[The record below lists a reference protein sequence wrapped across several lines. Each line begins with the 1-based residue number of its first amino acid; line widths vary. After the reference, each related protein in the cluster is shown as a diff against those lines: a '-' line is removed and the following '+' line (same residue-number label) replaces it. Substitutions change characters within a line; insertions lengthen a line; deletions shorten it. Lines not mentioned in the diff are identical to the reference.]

1 MATDQILHLA
11 QAAEEV
17 VPVDGANNAFVLVCA
32 FLVLLMTPGL
42 AFFYG
47 GMGRSKNVLNMIMM
61 SFSSIAVV
69 SVLWVLY
76 GYALTFGTDQRGLI
90 GYSTGLFGLSDL
102 FDTSTFGLVDSTQ
115 VVNTYLLPD
124 ITFAGFQMM
133 FAIITVALISG
144 AIADRMKFGSWL
156 VFTAI
161 WVTVVYFPVAHWVF
175 AFGVAE
181 EGGEAAGFANGFFMK
196 DSGGWIVNRLGAFDL
211 AGGTA
216 VHINAGA
223 AALALILVLG
233 RRKGFGKES
242 MRPHNLPFVMLGT
255 GLLWFGW
262 FGFNVGSTLG
272 STAYSG
278 LVLINTQVAAAA
290 AVLAWLVVEK
300 IRDGHMTTLGAASG
314 AVAGLVAITPAC
326 GFVNGFGA
334 IAVGLVAGAVCAFA
348 VTLKNR
354 LGYDDA
360 LDVVGV
366 HLVGGLVGTLMI
378 GIVGDQ
384 THTLTASLL
393 DGGSAKLLGI
403 QAVAAFSV
411 MTYSFVLTLVI
422 ALLLKVTIGIR
433 VPEEEEVVGIDQTTH
448 AETAYELTGG
458 LGSGSGGSMLGAQRP
473 SSTAVSS

>member
-1 MATDQILHLA
+1 MDPELS
-11 QAAEEV
+11 
-17 VPVDGANNAFVLVCA
+17 DGANAGFVMVCA

-47 GMGRSKNVLNMIMM
+47 GMSRSKSVLNMMMM
-61 SFSSIAVV
+61 SFSAIAVV

-76 GYALTFGTDQRGLI
+76 GYALTFGEDKSGLI
-90 GYSTGLFGLSDL
+90 GFSSGLLGLSDL
-102 FDTSTFGLVDSTQ
+102 TENAVFGAVEAGADG
-115 VVNTYLLPD
+115 VINTYALPD
-124 ITFAGFQMM
+124 IVFAGFQLM
-133 FAIITVALISG
+133 FAVITVALISG
-144 AIADRMKFGSWL
+144 AVADRMKFGSWL
-156 VFTAI
+156 AFIAL

-181 EGGEAAGFANGFFMK
+181 EGGQAAGFANGFFAAET
-196 DSGGWIVNRLGAFDL
+196 GGWIVNRLGAFDL

-223 AALALILVLG
+223 AALALVLVLG
-233 RRKGFGKES
+233 KRRGFGKEP

-272 STAYSG
+272 ATAYSG
-278 LVLINTQVAAAA
+278 LVLINTQVATAA
-290 AVLAWLVVEK
+290 AVLGWLLVEK
-300 IRDGHMTTLGAASG
+300 LRDGHMTTLGAASG

-326 GFVNGFGA
+326 GFVNAYGA
-334 IAVGLVAGAVCAFA
+334 IAIGVLAGAVCALA
-348 VTLKNR
+348 VTLKHR

-378 GIVGDQ
+378 GVVGDS

-393 DGGSAKLLGI
+393 DGGSLGLLGR
-403 QAVAAFSV
+403 QAVAAGAV
-411 MTYSFVLTLVI
+411 LAYSFVVTLVL
-422 ALLLKVTIGIR
+422 ALVLRAVMGLR
-433 VPEEEEVVGIDQTTH
+433 VPEEEEVIGIDQSTH
-448 AETAYELTGG
+448 AETAYEIGGGIGAGSTPPARTGVAARAAG
-458 LGSGSGGSMLGAQRP
+458 VE
-473 SSTAVSS
+473 VSS

>member
-1 MATDQILHLA
+1 MDPELI
-11 QAAEEV
+11 
-17 VPVDGANNAFVLVCA
+17 DGANTGFVMVCA

-47 GMGRSKNVLNMIMM
+47 GMSRSKNVLNMIMM
-61 SFSSIAVV
+61 SFSAIAVV

-76 GYALTFGTDQRGLI
+76 GYALTFGEDRSGLI
-90 GYSTGLFGLSDL
+90 GFSSGLLGLSDL
-102 FDTSTFGLVDSTQ
+102 TNNAVFGAVESGADG
-115 VVNTYLLPD
+115 VINTYALPD
-124 ITFAGFQMM
+124 LVFAGFQLM

-144 AIADRMKFGSWL
+144 AVADRMKFGVWL
-156 VFTAI
+156 AFISI
-161 WVTVVYFPVAHWVF
+161 WVTIVYFPVAHWVF

-181 EGGEAAGFANGFFMK
+181 EGGEAAGFANGFFAAET
-196 DSGGWIVNRLGAFDL
+196 GGWIVNRLGAFDL

-223 AALALILVLG
+223 AALALVLVLG
-233 RRKGFGKES
+233 KRRGFRKEA

-272 STAYSG
+272 ATAYSG

-290 AVLAWLVVEK
+290 AVLAWLLVEK
-300 IRDGHMTTLGAASG
+300 LRDGHMTTLGAASG

-326 GFVNGFGA
+326 GFVNAYGA
-334 IAVGLVAGAVCAFA
+334 IAIGLVAGAVCAVA

-384 THTLTASLL
+384 THTLTESLV
-393 DGGSAKLLGI
+393 DGGSLGLLAT
-403 QAVAAFSV
+403 QAIAAGAV
-411 MTYSFVLTLVI
+411 MAYSFVVTYVLATV
-422 ALLLKVTIGIR
+422 LKFVMGIR
-433 VPEEEEVVGIDQTTH
+433 VSDEEEVLGIDQQTH
-448 AETAYELTGG
+448 AESAYEIGG
-458 LGSGSGGSMLGAQRP
+458 GIGGGSGTGALPAAATRP
-473 SSTAVSS
+473 SPVEVS

>member
-1 MATDQILHLA
+1 MEPALI
-11 QAAEEV
+11 
-17 VPVDGANNAFVLVCA
+17 DGANTAFVMVSA

-47 GMGRSKNVLNMIMM
+47 GMSRSKNVLNMIMM
-61 SFSSIAVV
+61 SFSAIAVV

-76 GYALTFGTDQRGLI
+76 GYAIAFGSDNSGLY
-90 GYSTGLFGLSDL
+90 GWSSGLVGLKDL
-102 FDTSTFGLVDSTQ
+102 MDNATFGLTAAEGDGAVI
-115 VVNTYLLPD
+115 NTYSLPD
-124 ITFAGFQMM
+124 VVFAGFQLM
-133 FAIITVALISG
+133 FAVITVALISG
-144 AIADRMKFGSWL
+144 AVADRMKFGSWL
-156 VFTAI
+156 AFTAI
-161 WVTVVYFPVAHWVF
+161 WATVVYFPVAHWVF

-181 EGGEAAGFANGFFMK
+181 EGGEAAGFANGFFAA
-196 DSGGWIVNRLGAFDL
+196 DTGGWIVNRLGAFDL

-233 RRKGFGKES
+233 KRKGFGKEP

-272 STAYSG
+272 ATAYSG
-278 LVLINTQVAAAA
+278 VVLINTQVATAAA
-290 AVLAWLVVEK
+290 ILGWLAVEK
-300 IRDGHMTTLGAASG
+300 LRDGHMTTLGAASG

-334 IAVGLVAGAVCAFA
+334 IVIGLVAGAVCAVA

-378 GIVGDQ
+378 GVVGDA
-384 THTLTASLL
+384 THTLTDSIV
-393 DGGSAKLLGI
+393 DGGSFELLGR
-403 QAVAAFSV
+403 QAIAAGAV
-411 MTYSFVLTLVI
+411 LGYSFVATLVI
-422 ALLLKVTIGIR
+422 ALLLKVTIGLR
-433 VPEEEEVVGIDQTTH
+433 VSEEEEVVGIDQTTH
-448 AETAYELTGG
+448 AESAYELAVGGGGGG
-458 LGSGSGGSMLGAQRP
+458 LGAARP
-473 SSTAVSS
+473 VTSPEKVSS